1 MQEQF
6 SAHTCTHIID
16 STDFPVM
23 SSLESLESSVKSTF
37 YCTDVA
43 IASIIGIVLWEGR
56 IVSIDAKEIY
66 VDGIMIL
73 TIVERFSIGG
83 AMVL

>member
-16 STDFPVM
+16 SADFPVM
-23 SSLESLESSVKSTF
+23 WSLESLESSVKSTI

-43 IASIIGIVLWEGR
+43 VASIVGIVLWEGMM
-56 IVSIDAKEIY
+56 VSIEAEEIY
-66 VDGIMIL
+66 VDGRMIL